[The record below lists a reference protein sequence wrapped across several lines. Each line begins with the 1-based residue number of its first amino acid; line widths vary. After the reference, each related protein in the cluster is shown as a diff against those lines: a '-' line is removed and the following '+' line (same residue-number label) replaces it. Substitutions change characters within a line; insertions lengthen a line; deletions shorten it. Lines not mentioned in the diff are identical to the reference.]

1 MRATVNI
8 LPNPLAPQRGLRSY
22 KIERKVSIRKLVA
35 KHHVDLTRPTI
46 CYHNNVPVLR
56 RDWSSRIVKDGDEVS
71 FVTVPLGG
79 GGSNP
84 LRLVLT
90 IALMYFAGPLA
101 GQLGGMMGI
110 QSQLGMAL
118 IKAGIMFVGQ
128 QLINALLP
136 TPALPKAQTQ
146 AQMAAPSPTYT
157 LSAQGNQARIGQ
169 AIPVLYG
176 RLKVFPDFAAQPYAE
191 FEDNEQ
197 YLYQLFLVTQGKAR
211 INADDVYL
219 EDSPISAFGSTD
231 YDLEILQPGQRSTI
245 FPTAVFNV
253 TELNGQELGA
263 TPDASTIGPF
273 PVNPASTTI
282 NKIAVDVACSRGLY
296 YANDEGGLDTVSLTV
311 AFYARK
317 IDDVGL
323 PIGAPFQL
331 GNNVVIS
338 GATQNAI
345 RKTYKFDVPPGRYTV
360 QFQRVD
366 IKNTGTRYAHELN
379 AMGARGYATQTIDYG
394 NVTMLALKMKATNT
408 FSQQSS
414 RKVNCIAQRLLDVP
428 VFNESSGAY
437 DWIPDQETRS
447 ISWAVADMCRAEYG
461 AQVDE
466 SRINLNQLTTLNTIL
481 SARGDEFNAL
491 YDSTQSFWDAVS
503 LALRPG
509 RSRPY
514 IQGAMLNVV
523 RNGLQTIP
531 TAVFTDRNIV
541 KGSFNIDYIMP
552 SDDTSDCVDV
562 FYFDENVWKWRT
574 VRAEEYQGAGTKPA
588 LVKFFG
594 VTNRAQA
601 WREGMG
607 MWAENKWQRK
617 RPSFDTELE
626 GHIPSMGALIAI
638 QSSIPNWGQSAEVVS
653 YIGGVFTVT
662 EELKWTADA
671 QHYVMLRRV
680 NGSAHQV
687 LEVLKGAADDQFT
700 LVAGQVL
707 DFEPSTDLSK
717 ERTFI
722 SFGRMGNVVQ
732 LAKVL
737 SMTPKSGT
745 QVSLLT
751 VNEDVRVHSA
761 DGGTVPEDLF
771 NYAIPAPKV
780 KPILKDFTVTQTGSG
795 INPSLTV
802 SWPVAVGASRYLV
815 EKSTDGEN
823 WEGVAEVTMTSHSF
837 LGSIGVLYIRV
848 AAVGGVV
855 GPYITKTINVGEV
868 APPPDVTIGSIT
880 PSGQSFGVKWTDV
893 VDCDSYRVQVVVA
906 ASVKREFTITS
917 NTFDYTLENA
927 LADGGPWRTIG
938 VRVWALKGNVQSQT
952 PLVLSGTNQSPAAP
966 SIILVP
972 GNGNISITVNGST
985 ENDYAGTLIFASD
998 TPGFT
1003 PSPFNQIYEGTGTF
1017 YLLTTPTAKYI
1028 KAAHYDTYGKSGLN
1042 YSDESSAT
1050 PLSASGIPT
1059 SATIPSTTY
1068 IGDVVYSYQDQ
1079 NLYEWFVDHYIQSAP
1094 LIAAQRLVAVSL
1106 SVISANMGD
1115 LTSGSITLDTA
1126 GFIRGG
1132 QTDYMVGTGFWQ
1144 GYKNGTYVMS
1154 MGNSAQGF
1162 NWNGSIFT
1170 IMGKVG
1176 GNLELTTAG
1185 AIFGGKA
1192 LYSSTTAG
1200 FWMGYDV
1207 IDGKFKLKISNG
1219 SRGIDFNGDDVV
1231 ITGDLIATENIKS
1244 NAINETLSTSHPGGN
1259 FGSSGGPVVL
1269 SLSLTVDIPNTR
1281 ILLNSNA
1288 NYRNP
1293 AQYISP
1299 GTRFTL
1305 ERVINGTATVLGTSA
1320 ESIAFYVMQSEFS
1333 GEYLYPWVNGSVNYI
1348 DTPPVGVAVTYR
1360 MRVYTADGPA
1370 PMSNLMITAVKIKR

>member
-1 MRATVNI
+1 MQATLNI
-8 LPNPLAPQRGLRSY
+8 LTNPFNPKLGMRRHVIA
-22 KIERKVSIRKLVA
+22 RKVRISRLVI
-35 KHHVDLTRPTI
+35 KHKIDLSKPVV
-46 CYHNNVPVLR
+46 CVLNNEPVLR
-56 RDWSSRIVKDGDEVS
+56 KDWSTRLINDGDDLS
-71 FVTVPLGG
+71 FITLPLGGG

-84 LRLVLT
+84 IKLVLT
-90 IALMYFAGPLA
+90 IALMYYS
-101 GQLGGMMGI
+101 GGMATAITGAAKG
-110 QSQLGMAL
+110 LAFEL
-118 IKAGIMFVGQ
+118 VKAGIVFVGQ
-128 QLINALLP
+128 ALINALI
-136 TPALPKAQTQ
+136 PAPSLPKSQAQ
-146 AQMAAPSPTYT
+146 AQMAAASPTYT

-176 RLKVFPDFAAQPYAE
+176 RMKVFPDFAAQPYAE
-191 FEDNEQ
+191 FENNDQ
-197 YLYQLFLVTQGKAR
+197 YLYQLFLITQGKA
-211 INADDVYL
+211 IIQSNEIFI
-219 EDSPISAFGSTD
+219 EDSPLESFGEA
-231 YDLEILQPGQRSTI
+231 EIEVLLPGQKSNL
-245 FPTAVFNV
+245 FPTAVYN
-253 TELNGQELGA
+253 TSEINGQEVDGSN
-263 TPDASTIGPF
+263 TVGPF
-273 PVNPASTTI
+273 SINPALTEI
-282 NKIAVDVACSRGLY
+282 NKIAFDIALSRGLY
-296 YANDEGGLDTVSLTV
+296 HANDAGGLDSKTVTV
-311 AFYARK
+311 RLYVTP
-317 IDDVGL
+317 INDVGVA
-323 PIGAPFQL
+323 IGPAQL
-331 GNNVVIS
+331 LGVESIS
-338 GATQNAI
+338 GATQTAI
-345 RKTYKFDVPPGRYTV
+345 RKTFKYDVPVGRYSAHV
-360 QFQRVD
+360 LRGEAKDGSARVAND
-366 IKNTGTRYAHELN
+366 VNVVSV
-379 AMGARGYATQTIDYG
+379 RGYSSRQIDYG
-394 NVTMLALKMKATNT
+394 DVTMLAIKIKATNNI
-408 FSQQSS
+408 SQQSS
-414 RKVNCIAQRLLDVP
+414 RKINCIAQRLLP
-428 VFNESSGAY
+428 IPTWNELTESY
-437 DWIPDQETRS
+437 DWSVPQETRS
-447 ISWAVADMCRAEYG
+447 ICWAIADMCRASYG
-461 AQVDE
+461 ANVDE
-466 SRINLNQLTTLNTIL
+466 SRINMAQLTALNVIL
-481 SARGDEFNAL
+481 AARGDEFNGL
-491 YDSTQSFWDAVS
+491 FDSTQSFWDAIT
-503 LALRPG
+503 LAARTG
-509 RSRPY
+509 RMRPY
-514 IQGAMLNVV
+514 IQGGMLNLV

-531 TAVFTDRNIV
+531 SAMFTSRQINA
-541 KGSFNIDYIMP
+541 GSFKISYIMP
-552 SDDTSDCVDV
+552 SVDTADCIDAE
-562 FYFDENVWKWRT
+562 YFDEDVWKWRT
-574 VRAEEYQGAGTKPA
+574 VRASLDPESETKPA
-588 LVKFFG
+588 KVKFFG
-594 VTNRAQA
+594 VTKRNQV
-601 WREGMG
+601 WREIITMA
-607 MWAENKWQRK
+607 AENRWHRK
-617 RPSFDTELE
+617 RISFETELE
-626 GHIPSMGALIAI
+626 GQLVSMGQLIGI
-638 QSSIPNWGQSAEVVS
+638 QNPIPNWGQAADVVS
-653 YIGGVFTVT
+653 YVGGVFTVD
-662 EELKWTADA
+662 EMLEWTDGA
-671 QHYVMLRRV
+671 QHYVMLRRP
-680 NGSAHQV
+680 NGSAHAV
-687 LEVLKGAADDQFT
+687 REVVRGAEDNQFS
-700 LVAGQVL
+700 LAAGQSI
-707 DFEPSTDLSK
+707 DFEPSTDFSK
-717 ERTFI
+717 ERTTV
-722 SFGRMGNVVQ
+722 SFGRTGNVVQ

-737 SMTPKSGT
+737 SITSSGGNNV
-745 QVSLLT
+745 QIVA
-751 VNEDVRVHSA
+751 VNDDLRVYSA
-761 DGGTVPEDLF
+761 DGEPVPEDLY
-771 NYAIPAPKV
+771 NYGIQAPKT
-780 KPILKDFTVTQTGSG
+780 KPVLADFTVTQTGSG

-1042 YSDESSAT
+1042 YSAESSAT

-1231 ITGDLIATENIKS
+1231 ITGDLIATENIKAAAITKS
-1244 NAINETLSTSHPGGN
+1244 YFAYVESVSTNGNGVVLAQITIAKETNGALAINSSCVVFGGSIQFVSDSDQTTQVDLVRVVN
-1259 FGSSGGPVVL
+1259 GVATVIQSSYPFFFSYVILNMIDSPPIGNVTYQLRSAGNQGGGHVGISYSKL
-1269 SLSLTVDIPNTR
+1269 SLSV
-1281 ILLNSNA
+1281 
-1288 NYRNP
+1288 
-1293 AQYISP
+1293 
-1299 GTRFTL
+1299 
-1305 ERVINGTATVLGTSA
+1305 
-1320 ESIAFYVMQSEFS
+1320 SE
-1333 GEYLYPWVNGSVNYI
+1333 Y
-1348 DTPPVGVAVTYR
+1348 
-1360 MRVYTADGPA
+1360 
-1370 PMSNLMITAVKIKR
+1370 KR